1 MKFIYSFLILI
12 CISIIT
18 VKSQE
23 ESFKYNYFHIK
34 KDGDPEFCRTHEEG
48 DYSIV
53 ELSECKRGC
62 QGYIRIYSKYLFN
75 LIDIHFIFPNLMN
88 VMIKGVPSND
98 FIKIGASGFSVL
110 CSNIKNITTPTPSET
125 PTITETPNETTTP
138 KPTQSLS
145 PSPTPKPTETASNN
159 PTESPAGNGSLK
171 ISISLS
177 LLDPSIQVNLE
188 KISKTWV
195 QGIILDKVKMINKS
209 LLSLTKAEIKIKSPK
224 GYIKEFDSNY
234 SSSGSGLVSDYL
246 NYINA
251 LLLALKIEYGC
262 TEEKKPDNSE
272 ERKNYKLYKN

>member
-23 ESFKYNYFHIK
+23 ESFKYKYFHIK

-75 LIDIHFIFPNLMN
+75 RYPFYFSQFNECNDKRGYMDTFTCL
-88 VMIKGVPSND
+88 VPSND
-98 FIKIGASGFSVL
+98 FIKIGESGFSVL
-110 CSNIKNITTPTPSET
+110 CSNIKNITTSTPSET

-177 LLDPSIQVNLE
+177 LLVFLIISI
-188 KISKTWV
+188 
-195 QGIILDKVKMINKS
+195 
-209 LLSLTKAEIKIKSPK
+209 LL
-224 GYIKEFDSNY
+224 
-234 SSSGSGLVSDYL
+234 
-246 NYINA
+246 
-251 LLLALKIEYGC
+251 
-262 TEEKKPDNSE
+262 
-272 ERKNYKLYKN
+272 